1 MKALRNPLMILGMI
15 VSWSVF
21 YAISKVLVDAT
32 GSAVAAGAALRLFAL
47 VFLTAQ
53 LVFDKEVRLLFH
65 QGRTAWVLL
74 LIGVFG
80 FLLDLFANLGY
91 AGGSLSTGTALLKTD
106 VLMVDLVT
114 VALYHKRLYATDW
127 LGTGVM
133 LLGVLFVL
141 GVDFRGMEI
150 HLTDLFFLLSAA
162 CVTANAFL
170 IKSAQTHPQTDSD
183 MISYYNNFVVLLLF
197 SVSCGVT
204 GALTP
209 ERLAVLGRLWP
220 LAVLLWFGYGWTLK
234 RGKFFKTLVCGMFW
248 LVIQSYA
255 LAGMA
260 WTVMQEPGFR
270 WRSPILIVLGL
281 LSMFG
286 VGFREE
292 AIFRGIIAN
301 AIGCRLGKD
310 RRGVWKSVLLSG
322 LIFGLVHL
330 FNLFHG
336 VNPIAALVQCATA
349 SALGMVF
356 TAVYYR
362 GGSLWGLV
370 FLHSLTDI
378 AGMFRSNFTEL
389 ATDLDDLNQLNP
401 LSLILIPIFLLVLAF
416 LLRKKKMP
424 EIMANLQEP

>member
-53 LVFDKEVRLLFH
+53 LILDKEVRLLFH

-114 VALYHKRLYATDW
+114 VALYHKKLYATDW

-170 IKSAQTHPQTDSD
+170 IKSAQTHPETDSD

-204 GALTP
+204 DALTP
-209 ERLAVLGRLWP
+209 ERLAVLGKLWP
-220 LAVLLWFGYGWTLK
+220 LAVLGGLAQTGIY
-234 RGKFFKTLVCGMFW
+234 FFYYRNLRHFEVWQVKLYLLLMPILSCILGVAFLGESLTSSKILG
-248 LVIQSYA
+248 
-255 LAGMA
+255 
-260 WTVMQEPGFR
+260 
-270 WRSPILIVLGL
+270 ILIVLAG
-281 LSMFG
+281 
-286 VGFREE
+286 
-292 AIFRGIIAN
+292 
-301 AIGCRLGKD
+301 
-310 RRGVWKSVLLSG
+310 
-322 LIFGLVHL
+322 
-330 FNLFHG
+330 
-336 VNPIAALVQCATA
+336 AAL
-349 SALGMVF
+349 
-356 TAVYYR
+356 
-362 GGSLWGLV
+362 
-370 FLHSLTDI
+370 I
-378 AGMFRSNFTEL
+378 
-389 ATDLDDLNQLNP
+389 
-401 LSLILIPIFLLVLAF
+401 
-416 LLRKKKMP
+416 LLRSRIHK
-424 EIMANLQEP
+424 EAA